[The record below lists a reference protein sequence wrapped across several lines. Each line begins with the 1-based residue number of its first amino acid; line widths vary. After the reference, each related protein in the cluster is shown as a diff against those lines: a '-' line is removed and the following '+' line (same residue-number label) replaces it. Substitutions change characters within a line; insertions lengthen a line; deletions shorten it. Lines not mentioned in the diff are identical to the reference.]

1 MMKKMYNEG
10 DDEMKRTIA
19 KVEFYIQGLE
29 TTVRS
34 LNWPFPY
41 IHDSLQLVALFST
54 LNYKLSYFKV
64 PCSVYSLFI
73 LLFFSLII
81 HSFSCIFTN

>member
-64 PCSVYSLFI
+64 PCIFTIHPFI
-73 LLFFSLII
+73 LFFN
-81 HSFSCIFTN
+81 HSFIFLYIH

>member
-34 LNWPFPY
+34 LN
-41 IHDSLQLVALFST
+41 
-54 LNYKLSYFKV
+54 
-64 PCSVYSLFI
+64 
-73 LLFFSLII
+73 
-81 HSFSCIFTN
+81 